1 MSASATPVYRKR
13 SASTAKSFRKASM
26 ERELADWTEAIGA
39 ADSHEAKIKLLA
51 QKQEAQQALHPPRR
65 SPEKAKEAQQALHP
79 PRRSPEKAKKAQQ
92 AEPDQIKDPGL
103 RAIYENSEAAEGLR
117 EARQAEPVKKAAR
130 AGYANGLSL
139 AATVNAICMR
149 PDISSRGKA
158 VAMAL
163 ASHHPTIR
171 PTIERLQR
179 LTGFAKNTVSKGLS
193 ELNSLD
199 LLTWKRGKSRV
210 ANQYNCLW
218 LSRLKN
224 GS

>member
-51 QKQEAQQALHPPRR
+51 QKQ
-65 SPEKAKEAQQALHP
+65 EAQQALHP

-218 LSRLKN
+218 LNRLKN
-224 GS
+224 SS